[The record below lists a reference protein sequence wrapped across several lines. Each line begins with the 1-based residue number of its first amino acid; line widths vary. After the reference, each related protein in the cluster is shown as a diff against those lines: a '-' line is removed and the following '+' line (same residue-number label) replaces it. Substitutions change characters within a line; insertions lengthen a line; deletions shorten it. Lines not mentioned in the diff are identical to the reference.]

1 MPPSPSSGSSSVR
14 WVRTR
19 SELIAYAAD
28 FVSFFIQRL
37 SGRELDTLREVIL
50 FGSVVRGE
58 ADPESDID
66 IFLDTS
72 TPRTLEA
79 KARKLLGEFEAS
91 IKVSRYWKLLS
102 ISPPISVKVGE
113 LARWTALHPSMLK
126 DGRVLY
132 GAYRGLVPSL
142 GKALA
147 LISWKDVTSL
157 TARTNLYRSLHGY
170 KALGRRYAG
179 LLERHDGQKVS
190 KGSILV
196 PLSTLDLFKDLFR
209 RLKISVKLRTL
220 YEPSDH

>member
-1 MPPSPSSGSSSVR
+1 MPPSPSSGRSSVR
-14 WVRTR
+14 WERTR

-28 FVSFFIQRL
+28 FVSFLIQRL
-37 SGRELDTLREVIL
+37 SGRELDTIREVIL

-58 ADPESDID
+58 ADPESDVD
-66 IFLDTS
+66 IFLNTS
-72 TPRTLEA
+72 TPQTIEP
-79 KARKLLGEFEAS
+79 KARKLIDEFEAS

-102 ISPPISVKVGE
+102 FSPPISLKVGDLE
-113 LARWTALHPSMLK
+113 RWTALHPSILK

-132 GAYRGLVPSL
+132 GPYRGLTPSL

-196 PLSTLDLFKDLFR
+196 PLSMLELFKDLFR
-209 RLKISVKLRTL
+209 RLEISVKLRTL
-220 YEPSDH
+220 YEPAN